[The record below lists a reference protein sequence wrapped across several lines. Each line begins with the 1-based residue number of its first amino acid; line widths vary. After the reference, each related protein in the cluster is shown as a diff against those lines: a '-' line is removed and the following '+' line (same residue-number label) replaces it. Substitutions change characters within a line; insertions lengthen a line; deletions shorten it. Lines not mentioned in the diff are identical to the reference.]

1 MIVRD
6 GRVLMVRERGLG
18 PGGRHDGVEY
28 WTLPGG
34 GVAEGET
41 AEAAVRREVAEETG
55 LQAVAV
61 RYLADLPYPSGWTA
75 VFAVEVADGEPELG
89 KGEESCDCPGM
100 VGLGWVPVPGV
111 EPETD
116 GTPIP
121 TFIVA
126 WPTL

>member
-28 WTLPGG
+28 RTLPGG
-34 GVAEGET
+34 GVEEGET
-41 AEAAVRREVAEETG
+41 AEAAVRREVAEGTG
-55 LQAVAV
+55 LRAVAA
-61 RYLADLPYPSGWTA
+61 RYLADL
-75 VFAVEVADGEPELG
+75 
-89 KGEESCDCPGM
+89 
-100 VGLGWVPVPGV
+100 
-111 EPETD
+111 
-116 GTPIP
+116 PIP